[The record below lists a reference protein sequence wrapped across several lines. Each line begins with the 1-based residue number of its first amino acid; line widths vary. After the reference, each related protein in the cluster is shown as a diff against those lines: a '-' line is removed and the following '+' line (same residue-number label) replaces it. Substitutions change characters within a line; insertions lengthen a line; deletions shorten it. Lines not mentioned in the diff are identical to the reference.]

1 MKLPNCSLLN
11 IINYKIDSVKA
22 NQGEIVAGLYELKK
36 VSAITSVE
44 NNTTEDIEIFQDGE
58 YVNINFQSNG
68 SFCKLNVVDL
78 LEIQFIRM
86 S

>member
-1 MKLPNCSLLN
+1 MQLAEYY
-11 IINYKIDSVKA
+11 NYKIDSVKA